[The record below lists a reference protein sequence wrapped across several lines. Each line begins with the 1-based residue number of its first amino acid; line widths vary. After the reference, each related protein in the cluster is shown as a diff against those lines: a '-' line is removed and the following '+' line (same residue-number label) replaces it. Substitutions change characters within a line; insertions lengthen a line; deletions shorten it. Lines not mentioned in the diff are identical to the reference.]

1 MAIRFILKEETEMAE
16 DCCPHGGNM
25 FAEILKRLRYAGPLV
40 HNITNYVTVNDCAN
54 IILAAGGS
62 PIMADDPLEAAEVTA
77 VSDGLNIN
85 MGTLS
90 KSRLEAMLASGA
102 KAMETGKPAVLDP
115 VGVGVSL
122 FRKEAAVQLMK
133 AVRFSII
140 RGNMSEILTL
150 AGESGSGRGVDAA
163 ENDEEFLDETERA
176 AAFARRFAEK
186 TGAVIVISGKTDI
199 VSDSEKSYLIH
210 GGSALMSRVS
220 GTGCMLSALTAAFA
234 AAVPD
239 QPLAA
244 AAAASAAMKCCG
256 KMAEKRM
263 EETEGTMSFR
273 NYLIDAV
280 SILTPEMLEKGTEY
294 EVRS

>member
-1 MAIRFILKEETEMAE
+1 MAE
-16 DCCPHGGNM
+16 NCCPHGGNM
-25 FAEILKRLRYAGPLV
+25 FAEILKRLRDTGPLV

-122 FRKEAAVQLMK
+122 FRKEAAAQLMK
-133 AVRFSII
+133 AVRFSIL

-239 QPLAA
+239 QSLAA
-244 AAAASAAMKCCG
+244 AAAASAVMKCCG
-256 KMAEKRM
+256 KTAEKRM
-263 EETEGTMSFR
+263 EETDGTMSFR

-280 SILTPEMLEKGTEY
+280 SILTPEMLEKGAEY